1 MAVPQIVVIACLL
14 AWDRPGTPTSNSR
27 SPFSSSHRL
36 LKNPRGE
43 AIFYNATGT
52 TLYVLG
58 MLVAAFA
65 LRPLI
70 QGQV

>member
-1 MAVPQIVVIACLL
+1 MGIGL
-14 AWDRPGTPTSNSR
+14 GTPTLSD
-27 SPFSSSHRL
+27 FSLAIQFFLMHRL

-70 QGQV
+70 QGQM